1 MIGDRIRYHRF
12 MLGITQKELCA
23 RSNISKGT
31 LESAEYSRTKNLLLS
46 TAVKIKKGLDL
57 DTVELLM
64 MPISQNDRAEQ
75 AKVIAMRAKNKFN

>member
-1 MIGDRIRYHRF
+1 M
-12 MLGITQKELCA
+12 
-23 RSNISKGT
+23 SKGT
-31 LESAEYSRTKNLLLS
+31 LESAESSRTKDLFLS